1 MKDAK
6 SSGEPATEKQKELIR
21 AFGWIVPQNCSK
33 KRASGMIYAANQK
46 GLKVSKEYAKKSA
59 ARHAAEDEEN
69 RKEEDEIRREYERD
83 EARDLAEW
91 RKVTNT
97 HEPKGCLAAMFGLF

>member
-6 SSGEPATEKQKELIR
+6 TVSEPATAKQKELIR
-21 AFGWIVPQNCSK
+21 AFGWKVPQNCSK

-59 ARHAAEDEEN
+59 ARRAAEDEADRQEQE
-69 RKEEDEIRREYERD
+69 KLRREYERD

-91 RKVTNT
+91 RKMTRT
-97 HEPKGCLAAMFGLF
+97 HEPKGCLAALFGIF